1 MRPCTRLCALA
12 VLGVVL
18 CFSWRARADDAQLAA
33 QRRPPEALATRAV
46 EQDERTLGLVVPAA
60 WQAGAAPQ
68 PSAPTSVT
76 PAAQTLPA
84 TPCAPASCRPP
95 APSGE
100 QRLEVT
106 FGSAQLFNHQSVL
119 SAGRIEEQ
127 IVPVTSALFMVEWL
141 LHDRLSLLTLFNL
154 PLTTQKTVVDGM
166 IQEEFVAPSVALG
179 LRVSALRFDVF
190 AGSRLEVQLAA
201 LGGVTVGSTSGDQI
215 FPLAAGRFHFAS
227 SGGFALYLG
236 GAFAFQRDTVAIL
249 YGIGHRF

>member
-1 MRPCTRLCALA
+1 VFGLALCL
-12 VLGVVL
+12 
-18 CFSWRARADDAQLAA
+18 SWRARADDTRLAA
-33 QRRPPEALATRAV
+33 PTRSPEALAARTH
-46 EQDERTLGLVVPAA
+46 EQQRTLVGLVVPAA
-60 WQAGAAPQ
+60 WQASAAPAAS
-68 PSAPTSVT
+68 SAPASAT
-76 PAAQTLPA
+76 PVAQALPS

-95 APSGE
+95 ATSGE

-119 SAGRIEEQ
+119 TAGRIEEQ
-127 IVPVTSALFMVEWL
+127 IVPVTSALFMIEWL
-141 LHDRLSLLTLFNL
+141 VHDRLSVLSLFNL

-190 AGSRLEVQLAA
+190 AGSTLELQLAA
-201 LGGVTVGSTSGDQI
+201 LGGVTVGSSSGDQV